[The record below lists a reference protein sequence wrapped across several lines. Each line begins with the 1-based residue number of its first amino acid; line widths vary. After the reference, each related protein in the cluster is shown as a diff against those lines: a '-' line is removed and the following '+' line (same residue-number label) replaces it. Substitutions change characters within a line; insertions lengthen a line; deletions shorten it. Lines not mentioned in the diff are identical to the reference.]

1 MHGVTGRTECT
12 AACTRRLARQRMRQI
27 RQPHA
32 PQHLTQT
39 AVSLST
45 RSAMGT
51 SSRMRPKGLRR
62 KSPSSA
68 DTMTVRPALA
78 CASQKSTMS
87 GKNWPCSPGR
97 GKGKGEGRGKGKGR
111 EVEAQREAEG
121 VAGGGRCSE
130 LRGSDGRSGRGT
142 ACAGPGHPC

>member
-1 MHGVTGRTECT
+1 MRGGGRGRRKQRRAAGVALQMRLSSHAQPCRMHS
-12 AACTRRLARQRMRQI
+12 
-27 RQPHA
+27 

-87 GKNWPCSPGR
+87 GKNWPCRGTEGQAGR
-97 GKGKGEGRGKGKGR
+97 GGEGKRQENRRGRQGR
-111 EVEAQREAEG
+111 RRTRAVREG
-121 VAGGGRCSE
+121 
-130 LRGSDGRSGRGT
+130 
-142 ACAGPGHPC
+142 